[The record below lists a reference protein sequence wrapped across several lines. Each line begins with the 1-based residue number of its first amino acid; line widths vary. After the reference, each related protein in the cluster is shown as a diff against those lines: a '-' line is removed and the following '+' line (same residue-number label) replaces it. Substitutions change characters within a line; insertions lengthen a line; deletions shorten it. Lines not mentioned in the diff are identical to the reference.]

1 MTPVDFRQKASRV
14 PVSSEGLPF
23 ILASAFVTLI
33 MALLGCVTLTMVF
46 LAATLLILN
55 FFRDPERMVTAVSGE
70 VVSPA
75 DGKVIAIERVE
86 ESIFTHK
93 PTWRICIFMS
103 IFNVHVNR
111 APCSGVVRGI
121 HFRNGKFFAAN
132 NLTATRENEQNW
144 VWLQDEAGRDVVLTQ
159 VAGLIA
165 RRIVC
170 WPVIGDRLELGER
183 FGLIR
188 FGSRLDVYAPEAAEI
203 LISKGDRVFAGESV
217 LCKMK

>member
-14 PVSSEGLPF
+14 PLSSEGLPF
-23 ILASAFVTLI
+23 IFASAFVTLV
-33 MALLGCVTLTMVF
+33 MALLGCVTLTIVF

-55 FFRDPERMVTAVSGE
+55 FFRDPERMVTAVSGD

-75 DGKVIAIERVE
+75 DGKVIAIEKVE

-111 APCSGVVRGI
+111 APCSGVVRGVR
-121 HFRNGKFFAAN
+121 FRNGKFFAAN

-144 VWLQDEAGRDVVLTQ
+144 VWLQDEAGRDVVVTQ
-159 VAGLIA
+159 VAGLVA

-188 FGSRLDVYAPEAAEI
+188 FGSRLDIYAPEGAEI
-203 LISKGDRVFAGESV
+203 LTSKGDRVFAGESV
-217 LCKMK
+217 LCKLK